1 MTDNSTSSV
10 DWQPIETAPRD
21 GTDILVWYDHDADPY
36 QDPASPEKLTAY
48 AAWAESGDFVDG
60 KGVCI
65 AAWHDA
71 YFEAEDEYGNGYWL
85 PAYWFAREKDD
96 YERVVNPTHWRPLPK
111 GPTDV

>member
-48 AAWAESGDFVDG
+48 AAWL
-60 KGVCI
+60 K
-65 AAWHDA
+65 AATSST
-71 YFEAEDEYGNGYWL
+71 
-85 PAYWFAREKDD
+85 EKASA
-96 YERVVNPTHWRPLPK
+96 
-111 GPTDV
+111 